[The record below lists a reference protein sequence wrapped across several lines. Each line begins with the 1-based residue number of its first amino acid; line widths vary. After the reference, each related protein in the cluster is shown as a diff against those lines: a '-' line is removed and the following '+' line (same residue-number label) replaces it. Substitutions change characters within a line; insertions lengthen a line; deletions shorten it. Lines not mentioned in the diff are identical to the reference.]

1 MSSRLFS
8 RVPHEKYFSCARA
21 YYEKMYSRTVRVF
34 SLMRNTRFYSYPDPR
49 PPPPRPAP
57 TPTPPTP
64 PLHRVFIVA
73 LVLTHPLWNRL
84 TTLSVSGLTSSC
96 GGANDSGTRC
106 VPYVLIGAFRS
117 TDRGSISSLRCRNT
131 CESANDVDGGVDRA
145 FSSAD
150 EGGREGG
157 RTRPDRTR
165 KDFAGAG
172 RLSSSFASVEN

>member
-131 CESANDVDGGVDRA
+131 CESANDVDGWVDRA

-150 EGGREGG
+150 EGGREDQTGPNEERLRG
-157 RTRPDRTR
+157 RRAFVLVLCISREL
-165 KDFAGAG
+165 G
-172 RLSSSFASVEN
+172 

>member
-1 MSSRLFS
+1 
-8 RVPHEKYFSCARA
+8 
-21 YYEKMYSRTVRVF
+21 
-34 SLMRNTRFYSYPDPR
+34 
-49 PPPPRPAP
+49 
-57 TPTPPTP
+57 
-64 PLHRVFIVA
+64 
-73 LVLTHPLWNRL
+73 
-84 TTLSVSGLTSSC
+84 
-96 GGANDSGTRC
+96 
-106 VPYVLIGAFRS
+106 
-117 TDRGSISSLRCRNT
+117 LRCRNT